1 MLRMKAARMSR
12 RASTAAAC
20 NSNNAVACTTCDCY
34 VHTKNWGAN
43 EKTQAQRLAFC
54 PVSAMLMR
62 PTAGAAGNGAL

>member
-43 EKTQAQRLAFC
+43 EKTQAQRLAF
-54 PVSAMLMR
+54 
-62 PTAGAAGNGAL
+62 